1 MAFNNPN
8 ILQLGS
14 RIPQTPKTYT
24 RPSDWIS
31 ITGVSSGQIIFLV
44 SDAINTK
51 YSITF
56 TKTGAGNVYVDWG
69 DSTSDTYAA
78 SSTAVH
84 TYTSG
89 GTACSRGYNTWK
101 ITMTLLT
108 HISIVDFLCWSMLNY
123 LKHQLPHQLVYNQHF
138 KTVIHWEE

>member
-51 YSITF
+51 Y
-56 TKTGAGNVYVDWG
+56 
-69 DSTSDTYAA
+69 
-78 SSTAVH
+78 
-84 TYTSG
+84 
-89 GTACSRGYNTWK
+89 
-101 ITMTLLT
+101 LLQQYI
-108 HISIVDFLCWSMLNY
+108 HILQEVL
-123 LKHQLPHQLVYNQHF
+123 LV
-138 KTVIHWEE
+138 VVGIILGRLR